1 VSEALYERYKE
12 ALRRGH
18 VSAIRGRL
26 EQAAVAYG
34 EAAAIAPERALPHVS
49 LGSVLLQIGRAEDAV
64 AAFSNALERAPRDET
79 ALEGRADALS
89 GLGRPAEAADDYGV
103 LAEVLDDAGRLAEAL
118 DAARRGIELAESKE
132 RRRHFASLA
141 ERIREGD
148 QDDAARTALERA
160 APALDRGAALE
171 SGLPDEAPEE
181 APAEAI
187 SLDELAAQ
195 ADAALDASDFPVARE
210 RLIQLARA
218 RAAARQPDA
227 ALDACGLALT
237 IAPDDPDVHLAL
249 VDLYLE
255 RGWRSAAVDKLAL
268 LGRLAEL
275 TGDDPTRERLRA
287 LVAEKLPDEPRLAQL
302 TA

>member
-1 VSEALYERYKE
+1 MSDALYERYKE

-49 LGSVLLQIGRAEDAV
+49 LGSVLLQIGRPEDAV

-103 LAEVLDDAGRLAEAL
+103 LAEVLDDAGRLADAL

-132 RRRHFASLA
+132 RRRHFESLA
-141 ERIREGD
+141 ERLREGE

-160 APALDRGAALE
+160 VPALDRGAALE
-171 SGLPDEAPEE
+171 TGLPDEAPEE
-181 APAEAI
+181 APEAI
-187 SLDELAAQ
+187 SLDGLAAQ
-195 ADAALDASDFPVARE
+195 ADAALDAGDFPAARE

-218 RAAARQPDA
+218 RATAGQADA

-249 VDLYLE
+249 IDLYLE
-255 RGWRSAAVDKLAL
+255 RGWRSAAIDKLAL

-287 LVAEKLPDEPRLAQL
+287 LVADRLPDEPRLAQL